1 MQTLKTSSG
10 DLTADRRADYAEM
23 LFGSGDPAAAAELL
37 LGALEL
43 APQWAAGWFRLGEMQ
58 ETREQLDLAAQ
69 AWAMALKLDPAD
81 RLGAALKLQLIGK
94 APAAAAPPSAFVET
108 LFDHYA
114 ETFEGSLVDK
124 LGYRLPEFLDRAIRA
139 AWPGR
144 FSLALDLGCGTG
156 LMGERLRPLADRL
169 EGYDISAAMLKKARA
184 KGVYDLL
191 AKADLQHFAYGGS
204 KAGLVVAA
212 DVFIYVGALDRV
224 VKAVAGILAGN
235 GLFAFSVE
243 TLAEGE
249 ATGEAGFALRPSRR
263 YAHSQAYVERVLAA
277 GGMSVLSIQPTVIRW
292 DRRQP
297 VDGLAVLATL
307 SSG

>member
-1 MQTLKTSSG
+1 
-10 DLTADRRADYAEM
+10 M
-23 LFGSGDPAAAAELL
+23 LFGSGEPAAAAELL

-58 ETREQLDLAAQ
+58 ETSEQLDLAAQ

-114 ETFEGSLVDK
+114 ESFEDVAGRQA
-124 LGYRLPEFLDRAIRA
+124 RLPA
-139 AWPGR
+139 AGVSRSRHSSGKAGPLFGW
-144 FSLALDLGCGTG
+144 LLDLGCGTG
-156 LMGERLRPLADRL
+156 LMGERLRPIADRL
-169 EGYDISAAMLKKARA
+169 EGYDISAAMLKQARA

-191 AKADLQHFAYGGS
+191 AKADLQHFAYAGP
-204 KAGLVVAA
+204 KADLVVAA

-224 VKAVAGILAGN
+224 VRTVAGILAGD

-249 ATGEAGFALRPSRR
+249 AAGEAGFALRPSRR

-277 GGMSVLSIQPTVIRW
+277 NGLSVLSDAADRHPLGSPPAGRW
-292 DRRQP
+292 AGRRG
-297 VDGLAVLATL
+297 DAVVRA
-307 SSG
+307 

>member
-1 MQTLKTSSG
+1 MQPLKTSSG

-23 LFGSGDPAAAAELL
+23 LFGSGDPEAATELL

-58 ETREQLDLAAQ
+58 ETVEQLDQAAQ
-69 AWAMALKLDPAD
+69 AWAMALKLDPPD

-94 APAAAAPPSAFVET
+94 APAAMAPPSAFVET

-114 ETFEGSLVDK
+114 ETFEDSLVGK

-139 AWPGR
+139 ARPGR
-144 FSLALDLGCGTG
+144 FSLTLDLGCGTG
-156 LMGERLRPLADRL
+156 LMGEKLRLIAVRL

-184 KGVYDLL
+184 KGVYDLV
-191 AKADLQHFAYGGS
+191 AKADLQNFAYAGA
-204 KAGLVVAA
+204 KADLVVAA
-212 DVFIYVGALDRV
+212 DVFIYVGALDGV
-224 VKAVAGILAGN
+224 MKTVAGILAAN

-243 TLAEGE
+243 TPAEGE
-249 ATGEAGFALRPSRR
+249 AAGETGFALRPSRR
-263 YAHSQAYVERVLAA
+263 YAHSQAYVGRVLAA
-277 GGMSVLSIQPTVIRW
+277 NGMSVLSMQPTVIRW

-297 VDGLAVLATL
+297 VDGLAVLAAP
-307 SSG
+307 SPN